1 MTDSPQHYFARL
13 LGTDADMITDFESRL
28 ARLTGKH
35 DGFAQ
40 LVMENERRVAA
51 ALGALALDA
60 GAHAEDVFE
69 ALMRK
74 VKENDAAA
82 RTHLGGLDPSTT
94 EGLKA
99 IIALAQKISGT
110 PTGFFLK
117 HEIAEGL
124 LLKNPPQRMLMALG
138 ENSVESLLKD
148 FSLEEVFP
156 AIRFAEDPQ
165 WLNEVFFKPFATL
178 TPSAFE
184 EREVKVVTLPERFKK
199 VTDQLAGKKMHH
211 ISHLKELGVIFVM
224 PVEEVGGAAK
234 EGSTLEVLTLV
245 QHYLHEVPFYSRIFR
260 RFAEDPMQFPK
271 LLVSA
276 LRGDVLTELPRG
288 PSSASGQV
296 TEERFLL
303 IQRYLA
309 KVDPKDQRLREPH
322 FNPEATHW
330 LQVEEKLE
338 KYATEHAELGFTFWK
353 DLGFLGS
360 DFVFVAKEFP
370 SRAPSTPRDS
380 SRDKPL
386 GASGGSATVSF
397 DFIDSIF
404 SHNNNRSVQD
414 GLHYHTTEA
423 LWNAL
428 FYQYLGR
435 EFMDKLVEDNL
446 EKGFIEIARVTGAP
460 K

>member
-1 MTDSPQHYFARL
+1 
-13 LGTDADMITDFESRL
+13 
-28 ARLTGKH
+28 
-35 DGFAQ
+35 
-40 LVMENERRVAA
+40 V
-51 ALGALALDA
+51 
-60 GAHAEDVFE
+60 E
-69 ALMRK
+69 A
-74 VKENDAAA
+74 
-82 RTHLGGLDPSTT
+82 
-94 EGLKA
+94 
-99 IIALAQKISGT
+99 
-110 PTGFFLK
+110 
-117 HEIAEGL
+117 
-124 LLKNPPQRMLMALG
+124 
-138 ENSVESLLKD
+138 LLKD

-165 WLNEVFFKPFATL
+165 WLNEVFFKPFANL

-184 EREVKVVTLPERFKK
+184 EREVNVVTLPERFKK
-199 VTDQLAGKKMHH
+199 VTDQLAGKKLHH

-260 RFAEDPMQFPK
+260 RFAQEPMEFPK

-276 LRGDVLTELPRG
+276 LRGDVLNDLPEG
-288 PSSASGQV
+288 PSAGSGQAPAA
-296 TEERFLL
+296 ERFLL

-309 KVDPKDQRLREPH
+309 KVDPRDRRLREPH

-360 DFVFVAKEFP
+360 DFVFVAKQFP
-370 SRAPSTPRDS
+370 KRA
-380 SRDKPL
+380 
-386 GASGGSATVSF
+386 GGTAEVSF
-397 DFIDSIF
+397 DFIDSVF
-404 SHNNNRSVQD
+404 SHNNNRTVDD
-414 GLHYHTTEA
+414 GLVYHTTEA

-435 EFMDKLVEDNL
+435 EFMDTLVENNL
-446 EKGFIEIARVTGAP
+446 EKGFIEVT
-460 K
+460 KRTEQKKKFSLFKRKQ